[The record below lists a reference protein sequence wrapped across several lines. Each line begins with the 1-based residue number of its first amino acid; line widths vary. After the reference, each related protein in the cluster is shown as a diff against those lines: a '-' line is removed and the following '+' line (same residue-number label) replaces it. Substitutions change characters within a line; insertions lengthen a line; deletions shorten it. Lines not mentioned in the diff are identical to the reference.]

1 MIFLK
6 SLLKKAFVIISCG
19 VLFFGVSYAY
29 LHFNF
34 NKNTTDVKR
43 GTYDVPYK
51 RLTENSG
58 ILLVLPQKSA
68 VMVYLDFK
76 NSCIRLVDVPVF
88 DEKQTVF
95 NGFPAD
101 FTVNTNY
108 MLIEGIIDRV
118 GGVEL
123 KLDGKKMRYTSHQAV
138 SLIMQGADSE
148 LRKQIFLK
156 IFSQISKADFSKS
169 DFVYIIENSKGNLS
183 IVDCLPWIDHIPNM
197 SKNIEFVN

>member
-6 SLLKKAFVIISCG
+6 SVLKKAFIIISCG

-34 NKNTTDVKR
+34 NKNTTAVKR

-51 RLTENSG
+51 RLPENSG

-68 VMVYLDFK
+68 VMAYLDFE
-76 NSCIRLVDVPVF
+76 NSCIKLVDVPVF
-88 DEKQTVF
+88 DEKQTNF

-101 FTVNTNY
+101 FTVEINHA
-108 MLIEGIIDRV
+108 LIEGVIDRV

-123 KLDGKKMRYTSHQAV
+123 AYEGETMRYTGNQAV
-138 SLIMQGADSE
+138 TLISQGADSE

-156 IFSQISKADFSKS
+156 IFNQIAKNDFSRS

-183 IVDCLPWIDHIPNM
+183 IVDCLPWIEYIPEM